1 MNILALSFLTSLIVF
16 SLFLI
21 AALIIEKNFSEN
33 HPVMKWWRKY
43 VVGKFPDDDPN
54 F

>member
-1 MNILALSFLTSLIVF
+1 MNIIAVIFIFLLVVGN
-16 SLFLI
+16 LFLI
-21 AALIIEKNFSEN
+21 AALIIENNFSED

-43 VVGKFPDDDPN
+43 MVGKLPEDDPN